1 MRSADFAPITS
12 PIMTS
17 GPAPKKRAH
26 GGSAPK
32 HPPARAPG
40 KHPLALTIIMP
51 APMPAPIAPAAQ
63 LNHQA
68 ALGALMHA
76 LILHQLAVRGAHAIG
91 LHQGALARTAGPSA
105 R

>member
-17 GPAPKKRAH
+17 GPAPKRRAH
-26 GGSAPK
+26 GGPAPK
-32 HPPARAPG
+32 HQPARAPG

-51 APMPAPIAPAAQ
+51 APMPPAAAAPPPF
-63 LNHQA
+63 NHQA
-68 ALGALMHA
+68 AVGALMHA

-91 LHQGALARTAGPSA
+91 LHQGALAHAASTRT